1 MANIKK
7 FEICDF
13 SLSIDLC
20 DGAISE
26 ISRGEES
33 VDFSSLAWAVELSDG
48 TRVTKKD
55 GFEFSCESSDALT
68 LTWDG
73 KYMSVTLTLFSEG
86 GMLKSKIKVDSR
98 AKSINRVYYPLY
110 EDVRAKAGDSLVIP
124 WQNGL
129 AVKDPIK
136 NLITPDKDVRF
147 WMGRGG
153 GKYENE
159 YPAQFSYQFFAY
171 YAECGKGYYMSC
183 EDGDAYIKT
192 MGAYA
197 SDADGRLD
205 FRFVNYPENM
215 GIVKS
220 YETPYV
226 YAFTFINDGW
236 REAAMI
242 YRGWAKKQ
250 KWYVPL
256 RERDISNQLSEIDF
270 VRINHEHYRVGTDD
284 AEFLETSK
292 MIKERLGCKP
302 LLHWY
307 GWNKAPGHGA
317 WYPEMADWSD
327 DDWYKGLIRRN
338 AELDAVG
345 VKKIPYVNVHLWNND
360 HESFDNEHAIDY
372 LVMTEARE
380 IVHEP
385 WMPVGSRFP
394 VCHSTE
400 KIKNKSKV
408 LFHRLVETDG
418 FDGIYIDQVGSF
430 YATLCFNEKHGH
442 PIGGGRWWA
451 DEYHK
456 MIGSFREEMPKGKI
470 LTTES
475 CCEVYHDLFDMF
487 LILDTSIKNSGFPKV
502 CGADNTE
509 SLPLFKM
516 IYGDSAIAYGS
527 ACAFET
533 GDGQFEFNYMR
544 NILFG
549 MIPTVEGVEA
559 IHADDTVKW
568 DILKRGVDFFK
579 ENREVLIYGEL
590 LDYKTYNGAGIKV
603 EFNGLVKTCPEVI
616 SAVYTYDG
624 KEYIFAYNYSD
635 KEKSVTVRAKTLLL
649 KPKSFVSLNV

>member
-1 MANIKK
+1 MVNMKKIKL
-7 FEICDF
+7 CDF
-13 SLSIDLC
+13 LL
-20 DGAISE
+20 
-26 ISRGEES
+26 S
-33 VDFSSLAWAVELSDG
+33 VDLSDGSVIEITRGDERIDFSNLSWAVELSDG
-48 TRVTKKD
+48 TRVTKND
-55 GFEFSCESSDALT
+55 GFLLSFDCSERLV
-68 LTWDG
+68 LTWSNEDL
-73 KYMSVTLTLFSEG
+73 SVVLTLFSKG

-98 AKSINRVYYPLY
+98 EKAINRVYYPIY
-110 EDVRAKAGDSLVIP
+110 GDVCANDGDSLVVP

-129 AVKDPIK
+129 VVKDPIK
-136 NLITPDKDVRF
+136 NLLTPDKDVRF

-171 YAECGKGYYMSC
+171 YAECGKGYYISC
-183 EDGDAYIKT
+183 EDGNAYIKT
-192 MGAYA
+192 MGIYA
-197 SDADGRLD
+197 AETEGCVD
-205 FRFVNYPENM
+205 FRFINYPENM

-220 YETPYV
+220 YETPYA

-236 REAAMI
+236 REAARI
-242 YRGWAKKQ
+242 YRGWAEKQ

-284 AEFLETSK
+284 AEFLATSK

-307 GWNKAPGHGA
+307 GWNKAPQHGA
-317 WYPEMADWSD
+317 WYPEMADWSNA
-327 DDWYKGLIRRN
+327 DWYEGLLQRN

-345 VKKIPYVNVHLWNND
+345 VKKIPYVNVHLWNKD
-360 HESFDNEHAIDY
+360 HDSFDTEHAVDD
-372 LVMTEARE
+372 LVMTETRE

-385 WMPVGSRFP
+385 WLPVGSRFP

-400 KIKNKSKV
+400 KIQSKSKA

-442 PIGGGRWWA
+442 PIGGGNWWA
-451 DEYHK
+451 EEYHN
-456 MIGSFREEMPKGKI
+456 MIGSFRAEMPKGKI

-527 ACAFET
+527 ACAFEN

-549 MIPTVEGVEA
+549 MIPTVEGVES

-590 LDYKTYNGAGIKV
+590 LDYKTHNGAGIKV
-603 EFNGLVKTCPEVI
+603 DFNGLVKTCPEVI
-616 SAVYTYDG
+616 SAVYDYDG
-624 KEYIFAYNYSD
+624 AEYVFAYNYAEC
-635 KEKSVTVRAKTLLL
+635 EKSITLCEKTLSV
-649 KPKSFVSLNV
+649 KPKSFVAIML